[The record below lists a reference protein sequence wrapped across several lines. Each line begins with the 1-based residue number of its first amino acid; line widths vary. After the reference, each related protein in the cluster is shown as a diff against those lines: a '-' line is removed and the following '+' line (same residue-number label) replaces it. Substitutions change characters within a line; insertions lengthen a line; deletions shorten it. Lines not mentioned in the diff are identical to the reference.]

1 MATFDKA
8 DIEKLIDGV
17 LPWPAVQSMMTS
29 PKDVDRFDRY
39 IAILSERVDWDDRIL
54 LPLTPALYIVAKD
67 GGRVV
72 KCRCG
77 HEFGDYR
84 VNWKLSSLIHVRDT
98 YESLAEVYKGREAP
112 DASWMQLR
120 EYICPGCGTQLEVE
134 AVPRGCPPD
143 FDFLPDLDVFY
154 RDWLG
159 RPLPD
164 SAEFE
169 DRTQTV
175 IGQWS
180 GVLSG
185 AGGSSGAP
193 SNRNGAGSGSNGAGA
208 GYGKPLPTLDGLT
221 KEFYDFCQSGE
232 LRFQRC
238 SDCGQWRHVPREMC
252 AECGSFAW
260 TWERSTG
267 RGTLFSW
274 TVVERALH
282 PDFEEET
289 PYAVVVVEMD
299 EGVRV
304 ISRMV
309 DTPPDSLQMDMP
321 VEVVFDPVAG
331 GVALPKFRPVPV
343 TARRGG
349 GRPRSVLELP
359 PTIRYETDGH
369 VAIVTIDRPDAMNA
383 LTSDM
388 LAALDLVFADYEADD
403 DLWVAILTA
412 SGDRAF
418 CTGMDLK
425 EAIPLL
431 TAGDTL
437 GYDDPTKRQFSDVFK
452 PIIAAVNGYCI
463 AGGLEMLAGTDL
475 RVAAEHAKFGLGEVR
490 WGLVPAGGSHIRLPR
505 QIPWAV
511 VMEMLLTGESIDAE
525 RAREVGL
532 VNRVVPAGEL
542 MDAAKELARQICR
555 NGPLAVR
562 TSKEI
567 AVRGLGLESGF
578 VIEKA
583 LAARVFAS
591 DDAREGPRAFA
602 EKRSPEFTGR

>member
-17 LPWPAVQSMMTS
+17 LPWPAVQDMMTS
-29 PKDVDRFDRY
+29 PKDADRFDQY
-39 IAILSERVDWDDRIL
+39 IEILSSRVDWNEQIL
-54 LPLTPALYIVAKD
+54 LPLTPVLYIVAKS
-67 GGRVV
+67 GERVV

-98 YESLAEVYKGREAP
+98 QESIEEIYKGREAP
-112 DASWMQLR
+112 DARWVQLR

-143 FDFLPDLDVFY
+143 FEFLPDLDTFY
-154 RDWLG
+154 RDWLQ

-164 SAEFE
+164 SAEYE
-169 DRTQTV
+169 DRTQTL
-175 IGQWS
+175 ISQWS
-180 GVLSG
+180 AALPS
-185 AGGSSGAP
+185 AKPSQSSSASADLG
-193 SNRNGAGSGSNGAGA
+193 R
-208 GYGKPLPTLDGLT
+208 PLPQLEGLT
-221 KEFYDFCQSGE
+221 KEFYDFCAQGE

-238 SDCGQWRHVPREMC
+238 SSCGEWRHVPREMC
-252 AECGSFAW
+252 AECSSFDW
-260 TWERSTG
+260 TWERSSG

-289 PYAVVVVEMD
+289 PYAVVVIEMD

-304 ISRMV
+304 ISRML
-309 DTPPDSLQMDMP
+309 DTAPDALQIDMP
-321 VEVVFDPVAG
+321 VEVVFDKVAD

-343 TARRGG
+343 SSRRGAG
-349 GRPRSVLELP
+349 HSGPVMELP
-359 PTIRYETDGH
+359 PTIRYEVEDH
-369 VAIVTIDRPDAMNA
+369 VAIITIDRPDAMNA
-383 LTSDM
+383 MTKDM
-388 LAALDLVFADYEADD
+388 LAALDAVFADFQADD
-403 DLWVAILTA
+403 ESWVAILTA
-412 SGDRAF
+412 TGDRAF

-431 TAGDTL
+431 TAGDSL
-437 GYDDPTKRQFSDVFK
+437 GYDDHTKRQFSDVFK

-463 AGGLEMLAGTDL
+463 AGGMEMIAGTDL
-475 RVAAEHAKFGLGEVR
+475 RIAAEHAKFGLGEVR

-505 QIPWAV
+505 QIPWAIA
-511 VMEMLLTGESIDAE
+511 MEMLLTGEPIDAQ
-525 RAREVGL
+525 RAYEVGL
-532 VNRVVPAGEL
+532 VNKVVPGDKL
-542 MDAAKELARQICR
+542 MDAAREMAQQICR

-567 AVRGLGLESGF
+567 AVRGLGLETGF

-591 DDAREGPRAFA
+591 EDAQEGPRAFA
-602 EKRSPEFTGR
+602 EKRSPEFTGH